1 MPRGDRTGPA
11 GAGPMTGR
19 GMGICAGFNQPGFV
33 TGGGYGCGRGIGRGM
48 GLGFRNRFF
57 AGWGN
62 APQTPA
68 QPMNKEDQVA
78 ALKAQQAAIQQQIDA
93 LGDAE

>member
-33 TGGGYGCGRGIGRGM
+33 TGGGGGRGM
-48 GLGFRNRFF
+48 GRGRGFNFRNRFF
-57 AGWGN
+57 AGWQHI
-62 APQTPA
+62 PQAPA
-68 QPMNKEDQVA
+68 QPLNKAEQVSM
-78 ALKAQQAAIQQQIDA
+78 LKEQMTRIQQQIEA
-93 LGDAE
+93 LGDD